1 MQIVMVKKDVKR
13 IRIYEAALGVFA
25 RYGYKRARME
35 DVAQA
40 LDMTKGN
47 LYLYVSNKRDLYE
60 KAVAYAL
67 LKWQSHAKREADKID
82 DPVQQLAVYST
93 KGIEYLQQDPV
104 LKAILIDNPAVF
116 PISPREDPFYEINRA
131 SMDMLKD
138 ILKKGVNKKRFAAM
152 DVDRV
157 AELFYS
163 IYTLFIN
170 KAYIKSEGET
180 TLRMFEE
187 GIGIVLN
194 GLLARNG

>member
-1 MQIVMVKKDVKR
+1 MAKKDVKR
-13 IRIYEAALGVFA
+13 IRIYEAALEVFA
-25 RYGYKRARME
+25 RYGYRRARME

-60 KAVAYAL
+60 KAVGYAL
-67 LKWQSHAKREADKID
+67 LKWQSHAKREADKFD
-82 DPVQQLAVYST
+82 DPVDQLAIYST
-93 KGIEYLQQDPV
+93 KGIEYLQQDTV
-104 LKAILIDNPAVF
+104 LKAILIDNPSVF
-116 PISPREDPFYEINRA
+116 PISPSEDPFFEINRA
-131 SMDMLKD
+131 SMDMLKE
-138 ILKKGVNKKRFAAM
+138 ILKKGIERKRFGDM
-152 DVDRV
+152 DVDRA

-170 KAYIKSEGET
+170 KVYIKSEGET

-187 GIGIVLN
+187 GISIVLN

>member
-1 MQIVMVKKDVKR
+1 MAKKDVKR
-13 IRIYEAALGVFA
+13 IRIYEAALEVFA
-25 RYGYKRARME
+25 RYGYRRARME
-35 DVAQA
+35 DVAEA
-40 LDMTKGN
+40 LHMTKGN

-67 LKWQSHAKREADKID
+67 LKWQGHAKREADRFD
-82 DPVQQLAVYST
+82 DPVQKLAVYST

-104 LKAILIDNPAVF
+104 LKAVLIDNPSVF
-116 PISPREDPFYEINRA
+116 PISPSEDPFYEINRA
-131 SMDMLKD
+131 SMDMLKE
-138 ILKKGVNKKRFAAM
+138 ILKKGVDQKRFAAM

-170 KAYIKSEGET
+170 KVYIKSEGES
-180 TLRMFEE
+180 TLSMFEE

-194 GLLARNG
+194 GLLARGD

>member
-1 MQIVMVKKDVKR
+1 MAKKDDKR
-13 IRIYEAALGVFA
+13 IRIYEAALAVFA
-25 RYGYKRARME
+25 RYGYKRSRME

-40 LDMTKGN
+40 IDMTKGN
-47 LYLYVSNKRDLYE
+47 LYLYVTNKRDLYE

-67 LKWQSHAKREADKID
+67 LKWQRHAKHAADQVD

-93 KGIEYLQQDPV
+93 KGIEYLQDDAV
-104 LKAILIDNPAVF
+104 LKAILIDNPSVF
-116 PISPREDPFYEINRA
+116 PITPSEDPFYEINRA
-131 SMDMLKD
+131 SMDMLKE
-138 ILKKGVNKKRFAAM
+138 ILRKGIERKRFSDM

-187 GIGIVLN
+187 GINIVLN
-194 GLLARNG
+194 GLLARHN

>member
-1 MQIVMVKKDVKR
+1 MTAKKDKQR
-13 IRIYEAALGVFA
+13 IRIYEAALAVFA

-40 LDMTKGN
+40 LGMTKGN
-47 LYLYVSNKRDLYE
+47 LYLYCAHKRDLYE
-60 KAVAYAL
+60 KSVAHAL
-67 LKWQSHAKREADKID
+67 LKWQAYAKRAADPFD

-93 KGIEYLQQDPV
+93 KGIEYLQQDEV

-116 PISPREDPFYEINRA
+116 PISPSEDPFYEINRA
-131 SMDMLKD
+131 SMDVLKE
-138 ILKKGVNKKRFAAM
+138 ILAQGIAQKRFGAF

-157 AELFYS
+157 AELFYA

-170 KAYIKSEGET
+170 KAYIKSEGER
-180 TLRMFEE
+180 TLKMFEE